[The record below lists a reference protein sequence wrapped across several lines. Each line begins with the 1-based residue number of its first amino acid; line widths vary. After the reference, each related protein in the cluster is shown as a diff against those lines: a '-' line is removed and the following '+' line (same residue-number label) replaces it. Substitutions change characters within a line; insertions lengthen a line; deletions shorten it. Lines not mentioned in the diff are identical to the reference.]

1 MLLFFSRQRSEILEK
16 IIFVSFLRI
25 ASILGLLFSMLRVA
39 ALAPWWP
46 KIGLKSSTFILF
58 TFATSDTTNMP
69 NLNLSK
75 YPIT

>member
-1 MLLFFSRQRSEILEK
+1 MLLFFSRQRSEI
-16 IIFVSFLRI
+16 IFVSFPVSFLRM
-25 ASILGLLFSMLRVA
+25 ASILGSLFSMLRVA

-58 TFATSDTTNMP
+58 TFATSDTTIMP

>member
-16 IIFVSFLRI
+16 IIFVSFLRM
-25 ASILGLLFSMLRVA
+25 ASILGSLFSMLRVA